1 MYQVTEKSTV
11 FGLKTPFGK
20 KTPFKFPNP
29 SGISLTDLLYNLAI
43 QLYPTGR
50 AFNIFK
56 YSVMEKFH
64 SAINVTFIRFLNDA
78 QFTIDSCFPDNDN
91 FDQNDCALW
100 EYRFGITTNLLLDLP
115 TRRLAIYRRMS
126 RGRNV
131 PARQH
136 ISYIEYQLQLAGFN
150 VYLYENG
157 FVEGGVLV
165 HKRPE
170 EILSLIPPTTQ
181 HGGVTQHGIGTQHGG
196 VSTDIIAN
204 SYLPNELYAVGDSNL
219 SKTFFIGGPNL
230 GETAIVPE
238 NREQEFRE
246 LVLKLKP
253 AHLAAFTFI
262 DYL

>member
-11 FGLKTPFGK
+11 FGIKTPFGF

-29 SGISLTDLLYNLAI
+29 SGISLTDLFADLAI

-50 AFNIFK
+50 AFNMFK
-56 YSVMEKFH
+56 YSIMDKFH
-64 SAINVTFIRFLNDA
+64 SAMNMSFVRLLNDA
-78 QFTIDSCFPDNDN
+78 QSTIDSCFPDNDN
-91 FDQNDCALW
+91 FDANDCALW
-100 EYRFGITTNLLLDLP
+100 EYRFGIITNELLDLP

-131 PARQH
+131 PSRQH
-136 ISYIEYQLQLAGFN
+136 ILYIENQLQLAGFN

-157 FVEGGVLV
+157 FIEGGILV

-170 EILSLIPPTTQ
+170 EIIALIPPTTQ

-196 VSTDIIAN
+196 VNSEIIAN
-204 SYLPNELYAVGDSNL
+204 SYQPDELYGVGDNYL
-219 SKTFFIGGPNL
+219 SKTFFIGGSTL
-230 GETAIVPE
+230 GATAIVPE
-238 NREQEFRE
+238 IRQKEFRE